1 MIVRSKSLYLH
12 QFVKVKLKEA
22 VKIQKSLSVIEVDV
36 FFESTYQIA
45 IIALFF
51 LAGKLKNKSSPMQIY
66 SPVLCWG
73 VFLCLSFSFV
83 FQFCFILFRISVT
96 EIWSQKKKKCRQMY
110 RRLIFSFGTLFK
122 NLYMNF
128 YFKSFFSGCSSQ
140 VSCYHVQNSLESAA
154 SLKLCNVSIMI

>member
-73 VFLCLSFSFV
+73 VFLCFLLFFSFV
-83 FQFCFILFRISVT
+83 SFCFVT
-96 EIWSQKKKKCRQMY
+96 QWLKSDLKKKKKCRQMY

-154 SLKLCNVSIMI
+154 SLKLCNVNIMI

>member
-12 QFVKVKLKEA
+12 QFVKAKLKEA

-73 VFLCLSFSFV
+73 VFLCFLLFFSFV
-83 FQFCFILFRISVT
+83 SFCFV
-96 EIWSQKKKKCRQMY
+96 SQWLKSDLKKKKKCRQMY

>member
-12 QFVKVKLKEA
+12 QFVKAKLKEA

-73 VFLCLSFSFV
+73 VFLCFLLFFSFV
-83 FQFCFILFRISVT
+83 SFCFVT
-96 EIWSQKKKKCRQMY
+96 QWLKSDLKKKKNVGRC
-110 RRLIFSFGTLFK
+110 TEDLFFPLAHYLK
-122 NLYMNF
+122 TYTWTSILNH
-128 YFKSFFSGCSSQ
+128 SSRG
-140 VSCYHVQNSLESAA
+140 VPVRSVVTMSKIL
-154 SLKLCNVSIMI
+154 